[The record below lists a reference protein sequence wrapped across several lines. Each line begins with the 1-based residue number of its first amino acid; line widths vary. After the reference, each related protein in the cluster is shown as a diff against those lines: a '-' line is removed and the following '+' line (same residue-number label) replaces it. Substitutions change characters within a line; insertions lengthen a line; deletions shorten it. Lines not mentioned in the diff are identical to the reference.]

1 MNERLGT
8 IKKAI
13 EEKQPLPVHTFNALA
28 LSGLA
33 IGIAAEER
41 MQKIKSQASG
51 TPSKRRQGEYF
62 AFESMLKLI
71 NGNLDEAEKAIEA
84 ANKAKMA
91 SEKVKLTEEAKKLA
105 AEELAN
111 APLPA
116 DLASQDPDQEKGAD
130 DA

>member
-1 MNERLGT
+1 MNERLTT

-13 EEKQPLPVHTFNALA
+13 DEKQPLPVHTFNALA
-28 LSGLA
+28 LSGLT

-51 TPSKRRQGEYF
+51 IPSKRRQGEFF

-71 NGNLDEAEKAIEA
+71 NSNLDEAEKVIEA
-84 ANKAKMA
+84 ANKARMTA
-91 SEKVKLTEEAKKLA
+91 EKATLEEEAKRLA
-105 AEELAN
+105 AEELAK

-116 DLASQDPDQEKGAD
+116 DLAGQDINKGEGAAD
-130 DA
+130 A